1 MDTSEFPIA
10 RNTAAPPLYN
20 AIMDHW
26 NLYFFSCL
34 VATAVATAVCARIYP
49 ICKEPAD
56 YYDKPAEVKATKER
70 IHE

>member
-1 MDTSEFPIA
+1 
-10 RNTAAPPLYN
+10 
-20 AIMDHW
+20 MDHW

-56 YYDKPAEVKATKER
+56 YYDKPAEVKATKEGNLFAR
-70 IHE
+70 AFEVASILHSTQNHLQHI